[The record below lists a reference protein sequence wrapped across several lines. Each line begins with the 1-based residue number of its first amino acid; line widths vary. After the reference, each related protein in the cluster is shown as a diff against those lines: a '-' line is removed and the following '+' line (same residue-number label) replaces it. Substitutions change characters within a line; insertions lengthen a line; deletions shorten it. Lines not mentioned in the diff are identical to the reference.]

1 MQKKHSWYFLLF
13 AVVAFSSC
21 IKKEVTPLGDEGKT
35 FVKLLGGGSPA
46 EIVKNPIDFISTP
59 QKILVC
65 DIRKDAANNAALN
78 TTTTVVIKDDT
89 AAVRAANSAYLPL
102 PAAWYTFESEAPKVG
117 GAGGTFTFTFKPGE
131 FAKQI
136 YINIPNATVLDPS
149 SLYAIGF
156 TITSVS
162 ADGSISV
169 NKSMVLEIGAKN
181 EWDGS
186 YAVTGPVTDIIT
198 PNLIQWENQPAYS
211 DPWLDANPGA
221 WEAHLVTTGA
231 AQCIV
236 VDNTIWGS
244 CGHALYNTATAGNTG
259 YGSFGLVI
267 NFDPATGAVAS
278 IWNYYGDPS
287 RAATNLGTPA
297 GGSGAPNY
305 AASNTRRAVLDPSGV
320 NAVQGNKDIL
330 IKYLMVQPNSG
341 APGPDFIRTTLDE
354 KWAYLGSR

>member
-1 MQKKHSWYFLLF
+1 MQKKYSLFFLLF
-13 AVVAFSSC
+13 TVVAFTSC

-35 FVKLLGGGSPA
+35 FVKIIGGGSPA
-46 EIVKNPIDFISTP
+46 EISKNPIDFVSTP
-59 QKILVC
+59 QRLLVC

-78 TTTTVVIKDDT
+78 TATTVVVKDDT
-89 AAVRAANSAYLPL
+89 AAVRAANPNYINMPT
-102 PAAWYTFESEAPKVG
+102 AWYTLESEAPRVG
-117 GAGGTFTFTFKPGE
+117 GMGGSYTFQFKGGDIG
-131 FAKQI
+131 KQI
-136 YINIPNATVLDPS
+136 YITIPDATVLDPS

-162 ADGSISV
+162 ADGAISN
-169 NKSMVLEIGAKN
+169 NKSLVVEIGAKN

-186 YAVTGPVTDIIT
+186 YAVTGSLIDIIT
-198 PNLIQWENQPAYS
+198 PNLVQWTNQPGYS

-221 WEAHLVTTGA
+221 SEAHLVTTGA
-231 AQCIV
+231 SQCIV

-244 CGHALYNTATAGNTG
+244 CGHALYNTANSTNSG

-267 NFDPATGAVAS
+267 NFDPSTGAIAS

-287 RAATNLGTPA
+287 RAATNLGTPST
-297 GGSGAPNY
+297 GTGAPNY

-330 IKYLMVQPNSG
+330 IKYFCVQPNSG
-341 APGPDFIRTTLDE
+341 APGPDFIRTTFNE
-354 KWAYLGSR
+354 KWAYTGPR

>member
-136 YINIPNATVLDPS
+136 YINVPNAMLLDPS
-149 SLYAIGF
+149 SLYGIGF
-156 TITSVS
+156 TISSVS
-162 ADGSISV
+162 ADGAISN
-169 NKSMVLEIGAKN
+169 NKSVVIEIGAKN
-181 EWDGS
+181 NWDGVYEMS
-186 YAVTGPVTDIIT
+186 GTFSDVTNATFTFDAP
-198 PNLIQWENQPAYS
+198 QQYS
-211 DPWLDANPGA
+211 
-221 WEAHLVTTGA
+221 LVTISATK
-231 AQCIV
+231 CV
-236 VDNTIWGS
+236 VRNDDLNSGFPGYVFNAGGS
-244 CGHALYNTATAGNTG
+244 GSY
-259 YGSFGLVI
+259 YGSYGLVI
-267 NFDPATGAVAS
+267 TFDPNSTAIAS
-278 IWNYYGDPS
+278 LHNYYGDPS
-287 RAATNLGTPA
+287 LPATPGGNPAA
-297 GGSGAPNY
+297 GSGAPNY
-305 AASNTRRAVLDPSGV
+305 SAANSRRAVLDPSGI
-320 NAVQGNKDIL
+320 NAVQGNKDIVIKHWML
-330 IKYLMVQPNSG
+330 QPSLVPSGPRCIFDETWKYL
-341 APGPDFIRTTLDE
+341 GPR
-354 KWAYLGSR
+354 